1 MYLKK
6 KVYIFVCLKI
16 FCVYLTEMT
25 IQMCICLFM
34 KLKSYVLKMESVIS
48 KLVKGIYDFPQ
59 QYDIIGGIFLKYI
72 RKI

>member
-1 MYLKK
+1 
-6 KVYIFVCLKI
+6 
-16 FCVYLTEMT
+16 
-25 IQMCICLFM
+25 
-34 KLKSYVLKMESVIS
+34 MESVIS